1 MNIKNN
7 LTFFIN
13 RSNILEKL
21 LIDNGFSPEYNY
33 NKNAS
38 FSFYDILNNK
48 QIESEY
54 SVISRK
60 ITNNFDNKKIMYQ
73 NIIDSKYDYFL
84 PKTFINIKKWNNL
97 DTEKVFFLKN
107 IYSSGGKNIHLINNI
122 DDLKKINI
130 GNKNQ
135 WIIQEDINN
144 IILYQKKKITFR
156 IYVVVTDK
164 KEFFLYKE
172 GIGVIHG
179 SNYQKNSKDYNT
191 QINHLNKDFI
201 RLSELEY
208 YPKIINQIRDIIF
221 LSLKPFFINV
231 NLTKSY
237 HILGFD
243 FLIQNKIIKGTTYKI
258 VAKK

>member
-122 DDLKKINI
+122 DRSSNLYLFSLTIKKI
-130 GNKNQ
+130 
-135 WIIQEDINN
+135 
-144 IILYQKKKITFR
+144 
-156 IYVVVTDK
+156 
-164 KEFFLYKE
+164 
-172 GIGVIHG
+172 
-179 SNYQKNSKDYNT
+179 
-191 QINHLNKDFI
+191 
-201 RLSELEY
+201 
-208 YPKIINQIRDIIF
+208 
-221 LSLKPFFINV
+221 LSLNSRLFSLIGLVVLLLSYRSFI
-231 NLTKSY
+231 LAIDLRRYFK
-237 HILGFD
+237 
-243 FLIQNKIIKGTTYKI
+243 Q
-258 VAKK
+258 